1 MSKSNHDLSDI
12 SVTQQEYKQLL
23 GALDMALAQFGGKP
37 TDEGFELEV
46 YNELRKVRET
56 VIRAHR
62 DLRDK
67 NIPRDSRSPLEST

>member
-1 MSKSNHDLSDI
+1 MSKPNPDLSDI

-23 GALDMALAQFGGKP
+23 GALDLALSQFGCKP
-37 TDEGFELEV
+37 TEEGFELEV
-46 YNELRKVRET
+46 YEELRKVRET

-62 DLRDK
+62 DLRDR